1 MSIQLLTAGLVK
13 IQHSEKNDL
22 ESFFWVLLYICT
34 MFEGPGQ
41 RRVNGQRADPQHPF
55 GHWLG
60 KMDNLEEVGE
70 NVTAYGIGSFRN
82 AVLGPGG
89 PKDLLERFV
98 HPHFKPLIPMLEALC
113 DEVFLLVKHHPN
125 DETPMRMPTVASGEY
140 DNVLDILK
148 TTLKGLPAH
157 DTPLPP
163 PPFRGAHRDATLM
176 PPPLGLFKT
185 TSAGSWRRG
194 ESMNCGSDSGYGGG
208 ETSQSSSHRGRRMVS
223 STGDMDSVKK
233 HRNTSSPN
241 KTTTTRRTTSLSTK
255 GVTRSATKCSNDQ
268 HVVES
273 TSSSSS
279 KHRKAGQV

>member
-13 IQHSEKNDL
+13 IQHSEKHNL

-41 RRVNGQRADPQHPF
+41 RHVNGQRADPQHPF

-70 NVTAYGIGSFRN
+70 NVTVYGIGIFRN
-82 AVLGPGG
+82 TVLGPGG
-89 PKDLLERFV
+89 LKDLLQLFV

-113 DEVFLLVKHHPN
+113 DEVFLLVKHNPN
-125 DETPMRMPTVASGEY
+125 DETQMRMPTVASGEY
-140 DNVLDILK
+140 DNILDILK

-157 DTPLPP
+157 DSPLPP

-185 TSAGSWRRG
+185 TSAGSRRRG
-194 ESMNCGSDSGYGGG
+194 ESMNWGSDSGYGGG
-208 ETSQSSSHRGRRMVS
+208 ETSQSSSHQGRGMVS
-223 STGDMDSVKK
+223 STGDMDGVKK
-233 HRNTSSPN
+233 RHNNSSPN
-241 KTTTTRRTTSLSTK
+241 KTTTTRHTTSLSTK
-255 GVTRSATKCSNDQ
+255 GVTCSKHSNDQ

-279 KHRKAGQV
+279 KRRKAGQV

>member
-1 MSIQLLTAGLVK
+1 
-13 IQHSEKNDL
+13 
-22 ESFFWVLLYICT
+22 
-34 MFEGPGQ
+34 
-41 RRVNGQRADPQHPF
+41 
-55 GHWLG
+55 
-60 KMDNLEEVGE
+60 MDNLEEVGE

-82 AVLGPGG
+82 SALGPGG

-113 DEVFLLVKHHPN
+113 DEVFLVVKHNPN

-140 DNVLDILK
+140 DSILDILK

-157 DTPLPP
+157 NSPLPP

-176 PPPLGLFKT
+176 PPPLGLFKA
-185 TSAGSWRRG
+185 TSAGSRRRG
-194 ESMNCGSDSGYGGG
+194 ESMNWGSDSGYGGG

-223 STGDMDSVKK
+223 STGDVDSVGGKK
-233 HRNTSSPN
+233 RRNNSSPN

-255 GVTRSATKCSNDQ
+255 GVTRSATKRSNDQ
-268 HVVES
+268 RVVES

-279 KHRKAGQV
+279 KRHKAGQV